1 MSETLPNWNLKDF
14 YLSIDDRQI
23 EKDLELFKNFT
34 LNFSNKYKDKL
45 LSFALDFEEI
55 VKEYEDGNELRDKL
69 GNYAFLIYAT
79 NMNDQ
84 KTVQFYQGINEKLT
98 EISSNLIFF
107 TNEINSSSDND
118 FEAFKNGSGKY
129 KNWLINLRR
138 FKDHQLD
145 QKSEKIFLDKNLT
158 SNSSWVRFFEEQIN
172 DLKLEINGKE
182 HNSSDALNLLSDHD
196 EEIRKKAALS
206 IESVFQTNVKT
217 FTFITNTLAKDK
229 ITNDKWRNYTSPVE
243 SRNLANNV
251 EGEVVDALTKS
262 VTSNYKNI
270 SHRYYEIKSKLFN
283 KKQLDYWDRNAPY
296 PNSPKKLI
304 QWEEAKDIVLRS
316 YENFDQSFKDIVLLF
331 FQNNWIDA
339 ELKSGKSPGAFAA
352 STIPSIHPYILTN
365 FHGKTRDVMT
375 LAHELGHG
383 CHQYLSSKQGLLLS
397 STPLTLA
404 ETASVFGEMMTFR
417 TLLDESDKDTR
428 KFLLASKIEDMIN
441 TVVRQISFFEFE
453 KLVHNERKNIELSSD
468 QISDFWMTTQSES
481 LGPHIKLSEGYKYF
495 WTYIP
500 HFIHTPFYVYAYAF
514 GDCLVNILIQLYDEG
529 LPNFK
534 NHYIDLLKSGGS
546 KHYSQVL
553 KPFNVDLT
561 NQQSWQKG
569 LSMISGL
576 IDEFEK
582 SI

>member
-14 YLSIDDRQI
+14 YLSIDDKQI

-34 LNFSNKYKDKL
+34 LNFSNNYKDKL
-45 LSFALDFEEI
+45 LSFALDFEKI
-55 VKEYEDGNELRDKL
+55 IKEYEDGNELGDKL

-172 DLKLEINGKE
+172 DLKFIINGKE

-206 IESVFQTNVKT
+206 IESVFQNNVKT

-529 LPNFK
+529 LPDFK

>member
-14 YLSIDDRQI
+14 YLSIDDKQI

-45 LSFALDFEEI
+45 LSFALDFEKI
-55 VKEYEDGNELRDKL
+55 IKEYEDGNELGDKL

-172 DLKLEINGKE
+172 DLKFEINGKE

-534 NHYIDLLKSGGS
+534 NHYIELLKSGGS

>member
-14 YLSIDDRQI
+14 YLSIDDKQI

-45 LSFALDFEEI
+45 LSFALDFEKI
-55 VKEYEDGNELRDKL
+55 IKEYEDGNELGDKL

-172 DLKLEINGKE
+172 DLKFEINGKE

>member
-14 YLSIDDRQI
+14 YLSIDDKQI

-55 VKEYEDGNELRDKL
+55 VKEYEDGNELGDKL

-172 DLKLEINGKE
+172 NLKFEINGKE

>member
-14 YLSIDDRQI
+14 YLSIDDKQI

-55 VKEYEDGNELRDKL
+55 VKEYEDGNELGDKL

-172 DLKLEINGKE
+172 DLKFEINGKE
-182 HNSSDALNLLSDHD
+182 HNSSGALNLLSDHD
-196 EEIRKKAALS
+196 EEIRKKSALS

>member
-14 YLSIDDRQI
+14 YLSIDDKQI

-45 LSFALDFEEI
+45 LSFALDFEKI
-55 VKEYEDGNELRDKL
+55 VKEYEDGNELGDKL

-172 DLKLEINGKE
+172 DLKFEINGKE

-316 YENFDQSFKDIVLLF
+316 YENFDQSFKDIILLF

>member
-1 MSETLPNWNLKDF
+1 MSETLPNWNLNDF
-14 YLSIDDRQI
+14 YLSIDDKQI

-55 VKEYEDGNELRDKL
+55 VKEYEDGNELGDKL

-172 DLKLEINGKE
+172 DLKFEINGKE

>member
-1 MSETLPNWNLKDF
+1 MSDNLPNWNLKDF
-14 YLSIDDRQI
+14 YSSFKDEAIS
-23 EKDLELFKNFT
+23 KDLDNFKKYTKTFKE
-34 LNFSNKYKDKL
+34 SYKDKL
-45 LSFALDFEEI
+45 LSHSSKLENIIE
-55 VKEYEDGNELRDKL
+55 EYENGNEIGDKL

-79 NMNDQ
+79 NMDVSEI
-84 KTVQFYQGINEKLT
+84 VQFYQDINEKLT
-98 EISSNLIFF
+98 EISSDLIFF
-107 TNEINSSSDND
+107 TNEINATSDND
-118 FEAFKNGSGKY
+118 FKKLINGSGKY
-129 KNWLINLRR
+129 KNWLINIRR
-138 FKDHQLD
+138 FKDHQLEE
-145 QKSEKIFLDKNLT
+145 KSEQILLDKNLT
-158 SNSSWVRFFEEQIN
+158 ASSSWVRFFEERIN
-172 DLKLEINGKE
+172 DLKFNIDGKE
-182 HNSSDALNLLSDHD
+182 LNSAGALNLLSDHD
-196 EEIRKKAALS
+196 EKVRKKASES
-206 IESVFQTNVKT
+206 IETVFKSEVKT

-229 ITNDKWRNYTSPVE
+229 ITNDKWRKYSSPVD
-243 SRNLANNV
+243 SRNLSNNV
-251 EGEVVDALTKS
+251 ENDVVEALSKS

-270 SHRYYEIKSKLFN
+270 SHRYYELKSKIF
-283 KKQLDYWDRNAPY
+283 KKNQLDYWDRNAPY
-296 PNSPKKLI
+296 PNSPKTLI
-304 QWEEAKDIVLRS
+304 KWEEAKDIVLRS
-316 YENFDQSFKDIVLLF
+316 YANFDESFKDIVLMF

-417 TLLDESDKDTR
+417 TLLNDSNKDTK

-453 KLVHNERKNIELSSD
+453 KLIHSARKNGELSSD
-468 QISDFWMTTQSES
+468 QICDFWMSTQIES
-481 LGPHIKLSEGYKYF
+481 LGPHIRLTEGYKYF

-514 GDCLVNILIQLYDEG
+514 GDCLVNVLIQLYDEG
-529 LPNFK
+529 LPDFK

-546 KHYSQVL
+546 KHYSEVL
-553 KPFNVDLT
+553 KPFNVDLK
-561 NQQSWQKG
+561 NQKSWEKG

>member
-14 YLSIDDRQI
+14 YLSIDDKQI

-45 LSFALDFEEI
+45 LSFALDFEKI
-55 VKEYEDGNELRDKL
+55 VKEYEDGNELGDKL

-172 DLKLEINGKE
+172 DLKFEINGKE

-196 EEIRKKAALS
+196 EETRKKAALS

-229 ITNDKWRNYTSPVE
+229 ITNDKWRNYKSPVE

-529 LPNFK
+529 LPDFK

-576 IDEFEK
+576 IDEFEN

>member
-1 MSETLPNWNLKDF
+1 MSENLPNWNLNDF
-14 YLSIDDRQI
+14 YSNIKDEQINFDLDTFRKFSESFNKQYKENI
-23 EKDLELFKNFT
+23 EKNSDNFE
-34 LNFSNKYKDKL
+34 SVI
-45 LSFALDFEEI
+45 E
-55 VKEYEDGNELRDKL
+55 EYENGNETGDKL

-79 NMNDQ
+79 NMNDEEV
-84 KTVQFYQGINEKLT
+84 VQFYQGMNEKLT

-107 TNEINSSSDND
+107 TNEINSLPEEK
-118 FEAFKNGSGKY
+118 FQKLVLGSGRY
-129 KNWLINLRR
+129 KNWLINIRR
-138 FKDHQLD
+138 YKDHQLD
-145 QKSEKIFLDKNLT
+145 EKSEQIFLDKNLT
-158 SNSSWVRFFEEQIN
+158 ANSSWVRFFEEQIN
-172 DLKLEINGKE
+172 DLKFDVKNKQL
-182 HNSSDALNLLSDHD
+182 NSSDALNLLSDHD
-196 EEIRKKAALS
+196 AETRKEAAGS
-206 IESVFQTNVKT
+206 IESVFKNNSKI

-229 ITNDKWRNYTSPVE
+229 ITNDKWRNYKSPVE

-251 EGEVVDALTKS
+251 EDEVVEALSQS
-262 VTSNYKNI
+262 VISNYKNI

>member
-14 YLSIDDRQI
+14 YLSIDDKQI

-45 LSFALDFEEI
+45 FSFALDFEKI
-55 VKEYEDGNELRDKL
+55 IKEYEDGNELGDKL

-172 DLKLEINGKE
+172 DLKFEINGKE